1 MSDDRTW
8 GVLPSQ
14 SHEDALRDH
23 IQNDADQFHADVAS
37 REIHWQNASSGA
49 WLARTDDSGWVG
61 WDSRGE
67 NVALDDKDW
76 TPWSSVLDQSAAPYY
91 RWFTGVQTN
100 ACFNLVDRHLLQGRG
115 DKTAI
120 IFEGDRWDPSKNE
133 GRGGPVTEQ
142 HFSYRVLFEEVVA
155 RMQVLKDLGLS
166 KGDRIAFNLPNIPEQ
181 VFYML
186 AAQRMGVVYTPVFGG
201 FSAKTLSDRIH
212 DAGAKL
218 VITADGGYR
227 NAEVVAYKGTYTDPA
242 LDNYIPRDTALQTL
256 QTVLATYDLG
266 ALAETLY
273 NDVHEAL
280 AGEITLERSDLMRE
294 LGASIA
300 KQNALPA
307 EMTAELRTAV
317 ARQLPDAKH
326 DIDNVIVV
334 DYTGQEIVEHARDK
348 W

>member
-1 MSDDRTW
+1 
-8 GVLPSQ
+8 
-14 SHEDALRDH
+14 
-23 IQNDADQFHADVAS
+23 
-37 REIHWQNASSGA
+37 
-49 WLARTDDSGWVG
+49 
-61 WDSRGE
+61 
-67 NVALDDKDW
+67 
-76 TPWSSVLDQSAAPYY
+76 
-91 RWFTGVQTN
+91 
-100 ACFNLVDRHLLQGRG
+100 
-115 DKTAI
+115 
-120 IFEGDRWDPSKNE
+120 
-133 GRGGPVTEQ
+133 
-142 HFSYRVLFEEVVA
+142 
-155 RMQVLKDLGLS
+155 MQVLKDLGLS

-300 KQNALPA
+300 KAKCTPRRDDSGTANGRRTPA
-307 EMTAELRTAV
+307 CRCE
-317 ARQLPDAKH
+317 ARHRQRDCRRLH
-326 DIDNVIVV
+326 R
-334 DYTGQEIVEHARDK
+334 ARDCGACSG
-348 W
+348 